1 MSCIGDYKWR
11 KSAIV
16 RPLRRSSAGAAAPG
30 AADAALAFGVLR
42 LGQPGLHRIFSHVLP
57 RLLPRGHFSCF
68 CPGQPVAKL
77 LERLVGA
84 TGFEPATPRPPVW
97 CATRLRHAP
106 TLTARRPGRMAD
118 PFNSGRNAPDG
129 GYWCAINAL
138 RYSGRACGLQRA
150 CRRPGSPER
159 LAQAIAQSFQFGQ
172 DRAQLP
178 AERIARLF
186 L

>member
-1 MSCIGDYKWR
+1 
-11 KSAIV
+11 
-16 RPLRRSSAGAAAPG
+16 
-30 AADAALAFGVLR
+30 
-42 LGQPGLHRIFSHVLP
+42 
-57 RLLPRGHFSCF
+57 
-68 CPGQPVAKL
+68 
-77 LERLVGA
+77 
-84 TGFEPATPRPPVW
+84 
-97 CATRLRHAP
+97 
-106 TLTARRPGRMAD
+106 MAD

-129 GYWCAINAL
+129 GYRCAINAL

-150 CRRPGSPER
+150 CRRPGLPER